1 MRKSRHVPIPHV
13 SNLQMLTTLPQM
25 ETINKLLKK
34 QAPKTNRRH
43 ALAGYDTPDGESNRA
58 DPLFV
63 RWVST
68 KDGNRIG
75 VPDDM
80 VIGPVGRAFLGGG
93 GLARGKMVEE
103 VS

>member
-1 MRKSRHVPIPHV
+1 MSPPYVYL
-13 SNLQMLTTLPQM
+13 LQTLTLPPQM

-80 VIGPVGRAFLGGG
+80 VIGPVGRAFLGGA
-93 GLARGKMVEE
+93 GLPKGKMVEE

>member
-1 MRKSRHVPIPHV
+1 
-13 SNLQMLTTLPQM
+13 M

-34 QAPKTNRRH
+34 QAPKTNRRN
-43 ALAGYDTPDGESNRA
+43 ATGYDTPGEHDRA
-58 DPLFV
+58 GPLFV

-80 VIGPVGRAFLGGG
+80 VVAPAGRAFLGGP
-93 GLARGKMVEE
+93 GLTRGKMVEE